1 MKRIFSTLFL
11 SAIVGF
17 GAYAQ
22 RHCDI
27 ALVHVFGPSNN
38 AVISNC
44 TDTNIVSGYIFV
56 NKGPDVLLSTDTL
69 KILDVNNELGWVYL
83 VRPTGTIENGII
95 GEGDDAVPAP
105 AINVQ
110 PNDTILVFKWD
121 DHYERFGTLID
132 PVAEVFVGPDPGPF
146 FANGSYLYPIEFQGF
161 SNENPTVEDTAI
173 ANNGVYI
180 PITIACSTTGIAEVK
195 GLDKQSLSIYPNP
208 TNDNISFDYNFV
220 KATNAIARISD
231 ITGRTVLVKD
241 FGKNIGDKKMTMDV
255 SSLNKGTYIIE
266 LVTDEHRA
274 ISKFSV
280 K

>member
-11 SAIVGF
+11 SAIVGVS
-17 GAYAQ
+17 AYAQ

-27 ALVHVFGPSNN
+27 ALVHVFGPSPN

-44 TDTNIVSGYIFV
+44 VDTNIVSGYIFV
-56 NKGPDVLLSTDTL
+56 NKGPDVLLATDTL
-69 KILDVNNELGWVYL
+69 QILDVNNELGWVYL

-95 GEGDDAVPAP
+95 GEGDDAVAAP
-105 AINVQ
+105 AINIE
-110 PNDTILVFKWD
+110 PNDTILVFKWT

-132 PVAEVFVGPDPGPF
+132 PVAEQFVGPDPGPF

-161 SNENPTVEDTAI
+161 SNENPTVVDTGD
-173 ANNGVYI
+173 ANNGQYI
-180 PITIACSTTGIAEVK
+180 PITIACSATGIVDVN
-195 GLDKQSLSIYPNP
+195 GLNKQSLSVYPNP

-220 KATNAIARISD
+220 KATNATVRISD
-231 ITGRTVLVKD
+231 ITGRTALVKD
-241 FGKNIGDKKMTMDV
+241 FGKNTGERKLTVDV
-255 SSLNKGTYIIE
+255 SGLNKGTYIIE